1 VGLGDPGIES
11 LTLRRNRV
19 GTRRAAARVDIPSWQ
34 VLVGVVAL
42 FAAIAA
48 VWVTLE
54 ADFLRY
60 PGWLAAQKADF
71 ILGPVFV
78 GLYWMRRRPRSRFGP
93 MLIVLGFVGAV
104 YVLQSSAN
112 SWLFGIGLVSENLIY
127 LATLLVILT
136 FPTGRLEGP
145 EAKLILL
152 GGVFVAASGTLMVL
166 LLPQL
171 GAGASISACR
181 ALCPHNALAVT
192 SQPALALDVF
202 EVWRPAAIVVSL
214 ATAGLLVRRLLTGTP
229 PQRRALAIGTPIA
242 LLFLLLQIVY
252 LLLMY
257 WPTDFVTLHEA
268 VRWTFVGA
276 RALIWYGFL
285 AALIA
290 AQLFAARALQRLVR
304 QSLRRPSRG
313 ELEALLRE
321 PLGDPELRLV
331 FLDPGTA
338 GSDDSLARPV
348 LAEAREPHVTVV
360 ERDGT
365 PSVALVHDPQLDD
378 DPELLRA
385 AGAVALL
392 AAENAEL
399 DAAWHEA
406 LRELRE
412 SRARIVR
419 AGDEQ
424 RRRLERDLHDG
435 VQQRLAAIRID
446 LGTVSDV
453 LAEDSPLRSRLDRVG
468 QDVEEALDE
477 VREVSHGLYPP
488 VLSDWGVAAALER
501 IRLPGDATLELRAT
515 GIGRYP
521 AELESAVYYCC
532 LEAIQNATKHGGPGV
547 RISIAL
553 REDANGLSFEVRD
566 DGPGFDASTASGGMG
581 LQNMRDRLGALDGRL
596 SITTAGSGG
605 TTVSGSVPVRMNEN
619 PTDPRTGGELPH
631 ADAGA
636 DPASAYDSQPPSG
649 VTPGG

>member
-1 VGLGDPGIES
+1 MATRGINS
-11 LTLRRNRV
+11 PALPWKRAGARH
-19 GTRRAAARVDIPSWQ
+19 AAARVDLPSWQ
-34 VLVGVVAL
+34 LLVGVAAVL
-42 FAAIAA
+42 AAIAA

-78 GLYWMRRRPRSRFGP
+78 GLYWMRRRPQSRFGP

-112 SWLFGIGLVSENLIY
+112 SWLFGIGLESENLIY

-145 EAKLILL
+145 AAKLILL

-171 GAGASISACR
+171 GAGASISGCR

-192 SQPALALDVF
+192 SQPSLALDVF

-214 ATAGLLVRRLLTGTP
+214 ATAGLLVWRLLTGTP

-242 LLFLLLQIVY
+242 LLFLLLQVVY

-257 WPTDFVTLHEA
+257 WPTDFATLHEA

-321 PLGDPELRLV
+321 PLGDPELQLV

-338 GSDDSLARPV
+338 GPDDGLARPV
-348 LAEAREPHVTVV
+348 VAEAREPHVTVV

-378 DPELLRA
+378 DPELVRA

-406 LRELRE
+406 LQELRE
-412 SRARIVR
+412 SHARIVR

-424 RRRLERDLHDG
+424 RRQLERNLHDG
-435 VQQRLAAIRID
+435 VQQRLAAIRIE
-446 LGTVSDV
+446 LGTVGDLV
-453 LAEDSPLRSRLDRVG
+453 EGSPLRGRLDRIG
-468 QDVEEALDE
+468 QGVEEALDE

-488 VLSDWGVAAALER
+488 VLADWGIAAALER
-501 IRLPGDATLELRAT
+501 IRLPGNAMLEIRAT
-515 GIGRYP
+515 GIGRHP
-521 AELESAVYYCC
+521 TELESAVYYCC

-547 RISIAL
+547 RISVAL
-553 REDANGLSFEVRD
+553 REDADGLSFEVRD

-596 SITTAGSGG
+596 SITRAGSNG
-605 TTVSGSVPVRMNEN
+605 TIVSGAIPLRTSEN
-619 PTDPRTGGELPH
+619 STGSRTSGELSH
-631 ADAGA
+631 ADARA
-636 DPASAYDSQPPSG
+636 DPASA
-649 VTPGG
+649 

>member
-1 VGLGDPGIES
+1 VGLGDPGSKS
-11 LTLRRNRV
+11 LTLPFERT
-19 GTRRAAARVDIPSWQ
+19 GARRAAARLDMPSWQ
-34 VLVGVVAL
+34 LLVGAAAVL
-42 FAAIAA
+42 AAIAA

-60 PGWLAAQKADF
+60 PGWLAVQKADF

-78 GLYWMRRRPRSRFGP
+78 GLYWVRRRPQSRFGP
-93 MLIVLGFVGAV
+93 MLIVFGFVGAV
-104 YVLQSSAN
+104 YVLQSSGN
-112 SWLFGIGLVSENLIY
+112 SWLFGIGLVWENVIY
-127 LATLLVILT
+127 LATLLLILT
-136 FPTGRLEGP
+136 FPTGRLEGWA
-145 EAKLILL
+145 AKLILL
-152 GGVFVAASGTLMVL
+152 VGFVAVAVPGTLIVL
-166 LLPQL
+166 LLPQT
-171 GAGASISACR
+171 GAGASISGCR
-181 ALCPHNALAVT
+181 ALCPDNALAVA
-192 SQPALALDVF
+192 SEPSLALDLLD
-202 EVWRPAAIVVSL
+202 VWRPAAIVVAL
-214 ATAGLLVRRLLTGTP
+214 ATAGLLVWRLLTGTP

-257 WPTDFVTLHEA
+257 WPTDFTTLHEV

-290 AQLFAARALQRLVR
+290 AQLFAARALAQLVR
-304 QSLRRPSRG
+304 KSLRRPSRG
-313 ELEALLRE
+313 DLEGLLRE
-321 PLGDPELRLV
+321 PLGDPGLQLV
-331 FLDPGTA
+331 FLGPDTV
-338 GSDDSLARPV
+338 GSDDGLARAV
-348 LAEAREPHVTVV
+348 VAEARVAEAREPRVTVV

-385 AGAVALL
+385 AGAVGLL

-406 LRELRE
+406 LQELRR
-412 SRARIVR
+412 SRARIVL

-424 RRRLERDLHDG
+424 RRRLERNLHDG
-435 VQQRLAAIRID
+435 VQQRLAEIRIE
-446 LGTVSDV
+446 LGTVSDG

-468 QDVEEALDE
+468 GHVEDALDE

-488 VLSDWGVAAALER
+488 VLSDWGIVAALER
-501 IRLPGDATLELRAT
+501 TRAPGGVALDLRAT

-547 RISIAL
+547 RISIEL
-553 REDANGLSFEVRD
+553 REDADGLSFEVRD
-566 DGPGFDASTASGGMG
+566 DGPGFDATTASDGMG

-596 SITTAGSGG
+596 SITPAGSDG
-605 TTVSGSVPVRMNEN
+605 TIVSGVIPLQTSESS
-619 PTDPRTGGELPH
+619 TGSRTG
-631 ADAGA
+631 A
-636 DPASAYDSQPPSG
+636 
-649 VTPGG
+649 

>member
-1 VGLGDPGIES
+1 VELGDPGIRS
-11 LTLRRNRV
+11 LTLPWKRV
-19 GTRRAAARVDIPSWQ
+19 GARRAAARLEMPSWQ
-34 VLVGVVAL
+34 LLMGAAAVL
-42 FAAIAA
+42 AAIAA

-78 GLYWMRRRPRSRFGP
+78 GLYWVRRRPQSRFGP
-93 MLIVLGFVGAV
+93 LLIVFGFVGAV
-104 YVLQSSAN
+104 YVLQSSGN
-112 SWLFGIGLVSENLIY
+112 SWLFGIGLVWENVIY
-127 LATLLVILT
+127 LATLLLILT
-136 FPTGRLEGP
+136 FPTGRLEGWA
-145 EAKLILL
+145 AKLILL
-152 GGVFVAASGTLMVL
+152 VGFVAVAVPGTLIVL
-166 LLPQL
+166 LLPQT
-171 GAGASISACR
+171 GAGASISGCR
-181 ALCPHNALAVT
+181 ALCPDNALAVA
-192 SQPALALDVF
+192 SEPSLALDLLD
-202 EVWRPAAIVVSL
+202 VWRPAAIVVAL
-214 ATAGLLVRRLLTGTP
+214 ATAGLLVWRLLTGTP

-257 WPTDFVTLHEA
+257 WPTDFTTLHEV

-290 AQLFAARALQRLVR
+290 AQLFAARALAQLVR
-304 QSLRRPSRG
+304 KSLRRPSRG
-313 ELEALLRE
+313 DLEGLLRE
-321 PLGDPELRLV
+321 PLGDPGLQLV
-331 FLDPGTA
+331 FLGPDTV
-338 GSDDSLARPV
+338 GSDDGLARAV
-348 LAEAREPHVTVV
+348 VAEARVAEAREPRVTLV

-399 DAAWHEA
+399 DAGWHEA
-406 LRELRE
+406 LHELRR
-412 SRARIVR
+412 SRARIVV

-424 RRRLERDLHDG
+424 RRRLERNLHDG
-435 VQQRLAAIRID
+435 VQQRLAEIRIE

-468 QDVEEALDE
+468 GHVEDALEE

-488 VLSDWGVAAALER
+488 VLSDWGIVAALER
-501 IRLPGDATLELRAT
+501 TRVPGDVALELRAS
-515 GIGRYP
+515 GIDRYP

-547 RISIAL
+547 RISIEL
-553 REDANGLSFEVRD
+553 REDADGLSFEVRD

-581 LQNMRDRLGALDGRL
+581 LQNMHDRLGALDGRL
-596 SITTAGSGG
+596 SITRAGSDG
-605 TTVSGSVPVRMNEN
+605 TIVSAVIPLQTSESS
-619 PTDPRTGGELPH
+619 TG
-631 ADAGA
+631 
-636 DPASAYDSQPPSG
+636 
-649 VTPGG
+649 

>member
-1 VGLGDPGIES
+1 MAIGVSD
-11 LTLRRNRV
+11 LRWKRV
-19 GTRRAAARVDIPSWQ
+19 GVRRDAARVDMLSWQ
-34 VLVGVVAL
+34 LLVGAAAVL
-42 FAAIAA
+42 AAIAA
-48 VWVTLE
+48 VWMTLE
-54 ADFLRY
+54 VDFPRY

-112 SWLFGIGLVSENLIY
+112 SWLFGIGVVSENVIY

-136 FPTGRLEGP
+136 FPTGRLEGRA
-145 EAKLILL
+145 AKLILL
-152 GGVFVAASGTLMVL
+152 GGVFVAASGTLIVL
-166 LLPQL
+166 LLPQT

-192 SQPALALDVF
+192 SQPSLALDVY
-202 EVWRPAAIVVSL
+202 EVWRPAAIVVAL
-214 ATAGLLVRRLLTGTP
+214 ATAALLVWRLLTGTP

-257 WPTDFVTLHEA
+257 WPTDFATVHEV

-313 ELEALLRE
+313 ELEALLRD

-331 FLDPGTA
+331 FLEPGIVGA
-338 GSDDSLARPV
+338 DDTLARET
-348 LAEAREPHVTVV
+348 ADAGAKRDVTVV

-365 PSVALVHDPQLDD
+365 PSVALVHDRQLDD
-378 DPELLRA
+378 DPELLQA
-385 AGAVALL
+385 AGSVALL

-406 LRELRE
+406 LQDLRQ

-424 RRRLERDLHDG
+424 RRRLERNLHDG
-435 VQQRLAAIRID
+435 VQQRLAAIRIE
-446 LGTVSDV
+446 LGTVGDL
-453 LAEDSPLRSRLDRVG
+453 LAEDSALRGRVDRIGLSVA
-468 QDVEEALDE
+468 DALDE
-477 VREVSHGLYPP
+477 VREVAHGLYPP
-488 VLSDWGVAAALER
+488 VLSDWGIVAALER
-501 IRLPGDATLELRAT
+501 IRLPGDATLEIRAT
-515 GIGRYP
+515 GIARHP
-521 AELESAVYYCC
+521 AELEAAVYYCC
-532 LEAIQNATKHGGPGV
+532 LEAVANATKHGGPSV

-553 REDANGLSFEVRD
+553 REHPDALNFQVTD
-566 DGPGFDASTASGGMG
+566 NGPGFDASAARGGMG
-581 LQNMRDRLGALDGRL
+581 LQHMRDRLGALDGRL
-596 SITTAGSGG
+596 SIITGNGGG
-605 TTVSGSVPVRMNEN
+605 TTVSGSIPLRTSEN
-619 PTDPRTGGELPH
+619 STGPRTIAEMPP
-631 ADAGA
+631 AAAREDDAR
-636 DPASAYDSQPPSG
+636 
-649 VTPGG
+649 V